1 MTHFF
6 ISRSPDW
13 FPLFDLPIMNPIV
26 RDTANFITVVYQ
38 TFGVFLITKN
48 THKNLPL
55 RVQ

>member
-26 RDTANFITVVYQ
+26 RDTANVITVVYQ
-38 TFGVFLITKN
+38 KFGVFLITKN
-48 THKNLPL
+48 THRNLPL